1 MTNRGA
7 ESDDHR
13 DETDPKFV
21 EDNGHP
27 PYDGMA
33 FLYLYVWNVC
43 RRLKVIGEFFSLE
56 QNEIKEFVDVNTI
69 YIFN

>member
-1 MTNRGA
+1 MTNNGA

-27 PYDGMA
+27 PYDWDGILVLV
-33 FLYLYVWNVC
+33 FLYLYEMSA
-43 RRLKVIGEFFSLE
+43 G
-56 QNEIKEFVDVNTI
+56 D
-69 YIFN
+69 